1 MQKRFMCIW
10 FRHLLT
16 DWAAIRKP
24 DLKETAFV
32 IAAPEHGR
40 MIITA
45 ANLLAEQQ
53 SIYKGTTVAD
63 ARAASSGLEVLD
75 EEPGKAAKLLRML
88 GLRCI
93 RYTPIVAIDL
103 PDGLILDISGCAH
116 LWGGERAY
124 LKEIILKL
132 RAKGFDARGA
142 IADTVGAAWAV
153 ARFGKVSPIIANGM
167 QAAAIT
173 ALPPEALRLETDVLE
188 RLRKLGFRTI
198 GSFMSM
204 PGSVLR
210 RRFGTGILTR
220 LRQAL
225 DFETEVILPLVP
237 PIPYQE
243 SLPCLEP
250 IKTATGIEIAIQ
262 ELLAQLCTRLQN
274 EGMGLRKA
282 VLKCY
287 RVDGKMVQVGISTN
301 RGSHSVSHLLKLFGL
316 QIDKIEPA
324 LGIELF
330 ILEAPKVEEID
341 PVQEQLWANQPG
353 LEDTTLAELLD
364 KLAGKVGPN
373 TISRYLPVEHYW
385 PERSVKQAGS
395 LQEQPPT
402 SWRTDRQRPVRLL
415 ARPESVEV
423 MALIP
428 DYPPKIF
435 VYRGKRHT
443 IQKADGPERIER
455 EWWLDQGEHRDYYT
469 VEDTDGCRYWLF
481 RSGHYD
487 GDVTEW
493 FIHGFFA

>member
-16 DWAAIRKP
+16 DWATIRRP

-53 SIYKGTTVAD
+53 GIYKGSTVAD

-75 EEPGKAAKLLRML
+75 DEPGKAVKLLRML

-103 PDGLILDISGCAH
+103 PDGFILDISGCAH

-124 LKEIILKL
+124 LQEIILKL

-142 IADTVGAAWAV
+142 IADTIGAAWAV

-167 QAAAIT
+167 QVAAIT
-173 ALPPEALRLETDVLE
+173 PLPPEALRLETDVLE

-225 DFETEVILPLVP
+225 DFENEVFIPLIP

-243 SLPCLEP
+243 RLPCLEP
-250 IKTATGIEIAIQ
+250 IKTATGI
-262 ELLAQLCTRLQN
+262 
-274 EGMGLRKA
+274 
-282 VLKCY
+282 
-287 RVDGKMVQVGISTN
+287 
-301 RGSHSVSHLLKLFGL
+301 
-316 QIDKIEPA
+316 
-324 LGIELF
+324 
-330 ILEAPKVEEID
+330 
-341 PVQEQLWANQPG
+341 
-353 LEDTTLAELLD
+353 
-364 KLAGKVGPN
+364 
-373 TISRYLPVEHYW
+373 
-385 PERSVKQAGS
+385 
-395 LQEQPPT
+395 
-402 SWRTDRQRPVRLL
+402 
-415 ARPESVEV
+415 
-423 MALIP
+423 
-428 DYPPKIF
+428 
-435 VYRGKRHT
+435 
-443 IQKADGPERIER
+443 
-455 EWWLDQGEHRDYYT
+455 
-469 VEDTDGCRYWLF
+469 
-481 RSGHYD
+481 
-487 GDVTEW
+487 
-493 FIHGFFA
+493 